1 MPYPPFP
8 SMYNPFLV
16 AEPEYTVPPQLANQ
30 QTVYPQITG
39 DIQAQLS
46 DANRMTNV
54 KKFGNVKIGGI
65 DITQQPDPLYSSSN
79 IGSQIKPLEY
89 NQPNALQQR
98 LANIPNIVKNIED
111 ARSNFATYGDM
122 NKEGVLLPKDIS
134 TPELDML
141 MGKAETP
148 YVMDYVPFESEEEML
163 RQTNPP
169 PDPLNPE
176 PINIQTLDATGINNL
191 AKNIPLPG
199 AKQYPAFHGE
209 YERMRQL
216 SKDEAIVAE
225 ENKPKELPA
234 FHGEYEKAKEQAK
247 EQAKKEYWQNYK
259 PIEIPFTPFKGQIPN
274 DIDVENLAKDMP
286 LPPGNTPTNPTN
298 PTNPLVQ
305 TPKNKF
311 GTPEAYYLGKS
322 MLDAT
327 ALINNMVQP
336 QPPSIQMKLPHY
348 ERQRLNPEPYDTMRS
363 EMRDQGTQAYRLQRE
378 NISQASD
385 LMKGLAAVTSG
396 TQQGLM
402 QVGMQQA
409 GAEQQIQGINQ
420 QISMQEQ
427 SAQTQILNQEATTNY
442 QIQAQAQ
449 QFKDQMISAQLAR
462 LGDTA
467 GAYAKYANMKEIS
480 TKQDMVNKAA
490 IQSNNEIQ
498 NAMLQYQLQKDAM
511 DSDEYKSSWSQHWNK
526 RLDQMAIDKLSDQKY
541 NLVKEYYGE
550 STPRYGDYQRRAMDP
565 VFVNDYYTKKNSAD
579 MFQKLY
585 PGGVAPDRTKYT
597 TDADYNAAVAD
608 FQRYQKDYNAYNTD
622 KSYKTFEQ
630 EQDFWSA
637 ISNEKNEAAERK
649 IFADTYMKDR
659 GIFTSE
665 QFMAAIQSSL
675 ERSRQSLEIGG

>member
-1 MPYPPFP
+1 MFTPFP
-8 SMYNPFLV
+8 KINNPFLV
-16 AEPEYTVPPQLANQ
+16 TEPEYTVPPQLAAQ
-30 QTVYPQITG
+30 QTVYPQMTSTNQMQMFDEALMKNKLDRLQPIKSIYPNPIYSPQITP
-39 DIQAQLS
+39 
-46 DANRMTNV
+46 R
-54 KKFGNVKIGGI
+54 
-65 DITQQPDPLYSSSN
+65 
-79 IGSQIKPLEY
+79 EY

-122 NKEGVLLPKDIS
+122 NKEGVLLQKEIP

-163 RQTNPP
+163 RNPKLILPDNTPYEAIFNPGQALTMDEGQSGPEQKLPVSLPPVPEELIPYPPKLEYKSIFDLGKSPDYLGMSNENITIPEPDPYISNEPEITLDKKTNP
-169 PDPLNPE
+169 
-176 PINIQTLDATGINNL
+176 I
-191 AKNIPLPG
+191 
-199 AKQYPAFHGE
+199 
-209 YERMRQL
+209 
-216 SKDEAIVAE
+216 
-225 ENKPKELPA
+225 
-234 FHGEYEKAKEQAK
+234 
-247 EQAKKEYWQNYK
+247 
-259 PIEIPFTPFKGQIPN
+259 
-274 DIDVENLAKDMP
+274 
-286 LPPGNTPTNPTN
+286 N

-305 TPKNKF
+305 NPKNKF

-363 EMRDQGTQAYRLQRE
+363 QMRDQGTQAYRLQRE

-427 SAQTQILNQEATTNY
+427 GAQTQILNQEVATNY

-467 GAYAKYANMKEIS
+467 GAYAKYANMKDIA

-498 NAMLQYQLQKDAM
+498 NAMLQYQMHKDAM
-511 DSDEYKSSWSQHWNK
+511 DSEEYKSAWSQHWSK
-526 RLDQMAIDKLSDQKY
+526 SLDQMAIDKVADDKY
-541 NLVKEYYGE
+541 NLVKEYYGAT
-550 STPRYGDYQRRAMDP
+550 TPNYGDYRRRATNP
-565 VFVNDYYTKKNSAD
+565 VFVQDYYNKKNAHD

-585 PGGVAPDRTKYT
+585 PGGVAPDKTKYAN
-597 TDADYNAAVAD
+597 DADYNAALAD
-608 FQRYQKDYNAYNTD
+608 FEKSKANSAAYNENKT
-622 KSYKTFEQ
+622 YKAFEQ
-630 EQDFWSA
+630 EQDFWS
-637 ISNEKNEAAERK
+637 SLGNEKNESAERK
-649 IFADTYMKDR
+649 IFADQYMKER

-665 QFMAAIQSSL
+665 QFMNAIQSSL
-675 ERSRQSLEIGG
+675 ERSRQSLEI

>member
-1 MPYPPFP
+1 MYSFLPKVTQQLNKFRGNPFVGPQNNLEVFNGEYFEVSPPAKEIQEFEQYQGKDFEVIP
-8 SMYNPFLV
+8 DYSKDMSYDPTASLDERTRALKYKELDRYRNEKGALPTGIIPELGYNPYFDNQYLPGINMFNQIITDPKKALSPDDMGGAGV
-16 AEPEYTVPPQLANQ
+16 MANTGLEP
-30 QTVYPQITG
+30 
-39 DIQAQLS
+39 
-46 DANRMTNV
+46 
-54 KKFGNVKIGGI
+54 
-65 DITQQPDPLYSSSN
+65 
-79 IGSQIKPLEY
+79 
-89 NQPNALQQR
+89 
-98 LANIPNIVKNIED
+98 
-111 ARSNFATYGDM
+111 
-122 NKEGVLLPKDIS
+122 
-134 TPELDML
+134 TPYLDQV
-141 MGKAETP
+141 MGKTETP
-148 YVMDYVPFESEEEML
+148 YVMDFAPFTSEEEML
-163 RQTNPP
+163 RYYNPRQQE
-169 PDPLNPE
+169 PE
-176 PINIQTLDATGINNL
+176 ITLDQIPTINDEKLMLLKKQQNAEAL
-191 AKNIPLPG
+191 QLQAKSWMGNVFSGNNNNNPSDRVKNWMGGLFDSNIP
-199 AKQYPAFHGE
+199 
-209 YERMRQL
+209 
-216 SKDEAIVAE
+216 S
-225 ENKPKELPA
+225 
-234 FHGEYEKAKEQAK
+234 EK
-247 EQAKKEYWQNYK
+247 
-259 PIEIPFTPFKGQIPN
+259 
-274 DIDVENLAKDMP
+274 
-286 LPPGNTPTNPTN
+286 TNPTN
-298 PTNPLVQ
+298 PTNPIAE

-427 SAQTQILNQEATTNY
+427 GAQTQILNQEATTNY

-480 TKQDMVNKAA
+480 NKQDIVNKAA

-511 DSDEYKSSWSQHWNK
+511 DSDEYKSAWSQHWNK
-526 RLDQMAIDKLSDQKY
+526 RLDQMSIDKLSDQKY

-665 QFMAAIQSSL
+665 QFMNAIQASL
-675 ERSRQSLEIGG
+675 ERSRQSLEI